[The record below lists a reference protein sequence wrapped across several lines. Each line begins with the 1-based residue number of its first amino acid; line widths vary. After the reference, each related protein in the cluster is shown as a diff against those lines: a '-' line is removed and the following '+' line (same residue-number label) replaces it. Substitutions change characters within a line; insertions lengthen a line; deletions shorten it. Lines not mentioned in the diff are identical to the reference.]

1 MVTRGTENNLDPAV
15 TPQQSE
21 RSLGLLF
28 TEMTEQVSV
37 LLRREVELARVET
50 QETISTAI
58 KSATSMIAG
67 GVIAYAG
74 LIVLLMGIA
83 YGLASVIPLW
93 VSTLLVGAITLI
105 VGGLI
110 LMAGRRAMEE
120 VNLVPEKTI
129 KSVQNNV
136 DMIKEK
142 VQ

>member
-1 MVTRGTENNLDPAV
+1 
-15 TPQQSE
+15 
-21 RSLGLLF
+21 
-28 TEMTEQVSV
+28 
-37 LLRREVELARVET
+37 
-50 QETISTAI
+50 
-58 KSATSMIAG
+58 
-67 GVIAYAG
+67 
-74 LIVLLMGIA
+74 
-83 YGLASVIPLW
+83 VIPLW

-110 LMAGRRAMEE
+110 LMAGRRSMQE